1 MILHI
6 LRRAEWEEAVR
17 RGSYRPSSIDAEGFI
32 HCSTLSQAVET
43 AKIFFRGATDLLLLR
58 IDESKVAAEVRFE
71 APAVP
76 GEARPG
82 TLFPHVYGPLNL
94 DAVVEAIEFP
104 CEADGTFRLP
114 ARLSDLRLD

>member
-43 AKIFFRGATDLLLLR
+43 ARTFFRGAPDLLLLR
-58 IDESKVAAEVRFE
+58 IDESKVAAEVRFQ

-76 GEARPG
+76 GDARPG

-94 DAVVEAIEFP
+94 DAVVEVIEFP

-114 ARLSDLRLD
+114 AQLSNWRSD

>member
-76 GEARPG
+76 GDARPG

-94 DAVVEAIEFP
+94 DAIVEVIEFP

>member
-76 GEARPG
+76 GDARPG

-94 DAVVEAIEFP
+94 DAVAEVIEFP